1 MTMILFSTFLF
12 VFKFFVMALRISLFH
27 FWLGVVIEDDW
38 KIPLNNFIAIVAS
51 CKHMSRNEVL
61 YSLVNWIFVVL
72 ILWWFV
78 HKHKWIRWII
88 RTLIFF
94 LSFRIYWI
102 SYLLHHL
109 RFITT
114 RWSAAKTWI
123 TFMIVYFVERITVTI
138 TFIILLG

>member
-1 MTMILFSTFLF
+1 MILFSTFLF
-12 VFKFFVMALRISLFH
+12 VFKFFIMALRISLFH
-27 FWLGVVIEDDW
+27 FWLGVVIEDNR
-38 KIPLNNFIAIVAS
+38 KVPLNNFIAIVAS

-102 SYLLHHL
+102 SDLLHHL

-114 RWSAAKTWI
+114 RWSATKTWV